1 MKLLLNGDTIDNSS
15 VLTLGSFDG
24 FHIGHDNVVKQC
36 VYTARSLGL
45 PSVVVTFDKNPQSIL
60 NPQNYQGELI
70 SLKHKIMFLA
80 NHGVDYCLLL
90 EPSSDF
96 FQQKAKEFYINT
108 IIPGFSPSVI
118 IESSSHVFGQKREGS
133 IETLK
138 ELGAQ
143 YNFSVKEEPLVQDN
157 KGPISSSRIR
167 ECIHKGDIYT
177 AWRFLGHPLY
187 ISGTIVHGKQLGRTL
202 GFPTANIA
210 PDFPIFQY
218 PKGVYIVKVFIRGAN
233 YYGLLSIGTNPS
245 TDQDSD
251 LKYEVH
257 ILHFQ
262 EELYGHPIAV
272 QMRHFLRPE
281 HTFSSQNE
289 LISQMHNDVARAR
302 YIIDTHYTKRNH
314 HD

>member
-1 MKLLLNGDTIDNSS
+1 MRLLLNDQGIDSSS

-24 FHIGHDNVVKQC
+24 FHIGHDNLVKQC
-36 VYTARSLGL
+36 VYTAQSLGL
-45 PSVVVTFDKNPQSIL
+45 PSVVVTFDQNPQSIL
-60 NPQNYQGELI
+60 HPEDYYGELI
-70 SLKHKIMFLA
+70 SLKHKMMFLA
-80 NHGVDYCLLL
+80 NHGVDYCLLV
-90 EPSSDF
+90 EPSSNF
-96 FQQKAKEFYINT
+96 FQQSAKEFYIKT
-108 IIPGFSPSVI
+108 IVPHFSPSVVV
-118 IESSSHVFGQKREGS
+118 ESSSHVFGHNQEGS
-133 IETLK
+133 LETLK
-138 ELGAQ
+138 ELGNE
-143 YNFSVKEEPLVQDN
+143 YNFSVKEEPLVQDH

-167 ECIHKGDIYT
+167 ACLQQGDIYT

-187 ISGTIVHGKQLGRTL
+187 ISGTIIKGKQLGRKL

-210 PDFPIFQY
+210 PDFPVFQY

-245 TDQDSD
+245 TDQDSN

-281 HTFSSQNE
+281 YHFASQDE
-289 LISQMHNDVARAR
+289 LVSQIYTDVSRAR
-302 YIIDTHYTKRNH
+302 YIIDNQYTKGTH